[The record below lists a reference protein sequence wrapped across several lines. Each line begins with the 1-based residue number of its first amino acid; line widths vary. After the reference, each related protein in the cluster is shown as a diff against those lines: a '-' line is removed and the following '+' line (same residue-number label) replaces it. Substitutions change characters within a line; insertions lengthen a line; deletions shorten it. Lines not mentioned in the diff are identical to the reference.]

1 MLQSYVVY
9 MGGGG
14 GAGAGVEEEAARAMH
29 MEMLTSVA
37 PAGDDQGR
45 AAAALTQS
53 YHHAFQGFAAELTE
67 AEAAALS
74 GPATANHHPIH
85 CS

>member
-1 MLQSYVVY
+1 MSSTWAAA
-9 MGGGG
+9 G
-14 GAGAGVEEEAARAMH
+14 GAGVEEEAARAMH